1 MFAIALFVFGLGV
14 GVLSGLLGIGGGIVL
29 VPGLVLLFGLSQQ
42 EAQGTSLAA
51 LIPPIGLFA
60 ALVYYQHGY
69 VRLPVV
75 GVIAVGFM
83 IGAYGGAQLVAHLP
97 PEALRGAFG
106 VLLLFLGFT
115 FLLAPQATRPAAALP
130 AGIAT
135 LASTLVVRVWKAKA
149 RMPEKEK
156 PRPRPPGDGIEYHI

>member
-1 MFAIALFVFGLGV
+1 MFPIALFLFGLGV
-14 GVLSGLLGIGGGIVL
+14 GALSGLLGIGGGMVL

-75 GVIAVGFM
+75 GLLAVGFM
-83 IGAYGGAQLVAHLP
+83 IGAYGGAQLVPLVP

-115 FLLAPQATRPAAALP
+115 LLISPHTPRSAAALP
-130 AGIAT
+130 AGLAT
-135 LASTLVVRVWKAKA
+135 LTATLLARVWKA
-149 RMPEKEK
+149 RMPEK
-156 PRPRPPGDGIEYHI
+156 PRPPGDGIEYHI

>member
-1 MFAIALFVFGLGV
+1 MFPIALFLFGLGV
-14 GVLSGLLGIGGGIVL
+14 GALSGLLGIGGGIVL

-75 GVIAVGFM
+75 GLLAVGFM
-83 IGAYGGAQLVAHLP
+83 IGAYGGAQLVPLVP
-97 PEALRGAFG
+97 PEALRRAFG

-115 FLLAPQATRPAAALP
+115 LLISPHMPRPAAALP
-130 AGIAT
+130 AGLAT
-135 LASTLVVRVWKAKA
+135 LAATLLARVWKA
-149 RMPEKEK
+149 RMPEK
-156 PRPRPPGDGIEYHI
+156 PRPPGDGIEYHI

>member
-1 MFAIALFVFGLGV
+1 MFSFALLLFGLGV
-14 GVLSGLLGIGGGIVL
+14 GVLSGLLGIGGGVVL
-29 VPGLVLLFGLSQQ
+29 VPGLVLLFGFSQQ

-75 GVIAVGFM
+75 GLIALGFM
-83 IGAYGGAQLVAHLP
+83 IGAYGGAYLVPRLP
-97 PEALRGAFG
+97 PETLRAAFG

-115 FLLAPQATRPAAALP
+115 LLIAPHPTRPAAALP
-130 AGIAT
+130 AALAT
-135 LASTLVVRVWKAKA
+135 LAATLLARVWKA
-149 RMPEKEK
+149 RMPEK
-156 PRPRPPGDGIEYHI
+156 PRPPGDGIEYHI